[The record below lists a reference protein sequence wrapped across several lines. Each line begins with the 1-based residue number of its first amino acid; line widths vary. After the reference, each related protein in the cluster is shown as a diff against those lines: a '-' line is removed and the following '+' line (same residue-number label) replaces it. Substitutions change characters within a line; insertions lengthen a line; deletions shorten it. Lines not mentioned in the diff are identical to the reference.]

1 MIIPTTLDGK
11 PFEGMA
17 LVLLAMQI
25 ITLTIELRGT
35 EDGGLIGSF
44 FNFLFASIPFVLLG
58 MQKIAEMKTF
68 LLVCSVLTAILFL
81 YYIVMQDTTKAFRVA
96 IGLGTG
102 IAAYFLID
110 TQYDTAVWVLF
121 ASSLFHL
128 MYALFVVGPARSAL
142 VKEFR
147 DEFSFFPEPGM
158 SRSDKEKLIKFHLE
172 KVAGMSRE
180 EGDRYLKNLIKDVQN
195 KRDADNKRDDASR
208 TQEVSTERGLQIL
221 RSVINAPRR

>member
-25 ITLTIELRGT
+25 ITLRIELRGT
-35 EDGGLIGSF
+35 ETDGLIGNF
-44 FNFLFASIPFVLLG
+44 FAFLFPSILFVLLG
-58 MQKIAEMKTF
+58 MQKIAEMKTY
-68 LLVCSVLTAILFL
+68 LLVYSVWSAMLFL
-81 YYIVMQDTTKAFRVA
+81 YYIVMKDTTKAFRVA
-96 IGLGTG
+96 IGLGVG

-147 DEFSFFPEPGM
+147 NEFEFFPEPGM

-195 KRDADNKRDDASR
+195 KREAFLRDYDASR

-221 RSVINAPRR
+221 SSVINAPRR

>member
-68 LLVCSVLTAILFL
+68 LLVCSVLSAILFL

-180 EGDRYLKNLIKDVQN
+180 EGDRYLKNLIKATQN
-195 KRDADNKRDDASR
+195 KREAFLRDYDESR

-221 RSVINAPRR
+221 RSVRNAPR

>member
-25 ITLTIELRGT
+25 ITLTIEVRGT
-35 EDGGLIGSF
+35 KGDGLIGNF
-44 FNFLFASIPFVLLG
+44 FTFLYTSIPFVVLG

-68 LLVCSVLTAILFL
+68 LLVCSVLSAILFL

-172 KVAGMSRE
+172 KVAGMSKE
-180 EGDRYLKNLIKDVQN
+180 EGERYLKKLIKDVQN
-195 KRDADNKRDDASR
+195 KRGADNEIDDASR

-221 RSVINAPRR
+221 RSVRNAPR

>member
-58 MQKIAEMKTF
+58 MQKIAEMKTY
-68 LLVCSVLTAILFL
+68 LLVYSVWSAMLFL
-81 YYIVMQDTTKAFRVA
+81 YYIVMKDTTKAFRVA

-128 MYALFVVGPARSAL
+128 MYALFVVAARSAL

-147 DEFSFFPEPGM
+147 DEFRFYPEPGM
-158 SRSDKEKLIKFHLE
+158 SRFKKEELIKFHLE

-195 KRDADNKRDDASR
+195 KREAFLRDYDESR

-221 RSVINAPRR
+221 RSVRNAPR